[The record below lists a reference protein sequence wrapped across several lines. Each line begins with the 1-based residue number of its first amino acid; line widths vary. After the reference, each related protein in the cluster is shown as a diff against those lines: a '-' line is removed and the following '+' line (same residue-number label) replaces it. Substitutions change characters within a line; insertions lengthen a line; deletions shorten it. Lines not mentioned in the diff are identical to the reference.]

1 MEFGTHFRPELA
13 LMEFKNF
20 GDVINLT
27 SGIFVTF
34 KDFFGLFAPSL
45 DTVIKLEKFC
55 ILVFIKSLLLYK
67 KVGIIRKAF

>member
-1 MEFGTHFRPELA
+1 
-13 LMEFKNF
+13 MEFKNF
-20 GDVINLT
+20 GDVINFT

-55 ILVFIKSLLLYK
+55 ILVFIKSLLQKNYRRSTTVQLSE
-67 KVGIIRKAF
+67 